1 MNPYEL
7 NRLAQVCYDT
17 AKYNM
22 NVPTVTDMRLCKV
35 CNDMYMAFKY
45 GAAAMLKYKGV
56 EPNLYGTLSS
66 LYNQLSTFGISIA
79 PEVIENLDK
88 WSNIETISVPS
99 HGELLHTSMVCEA
112 LLHDLHDVING
123 IVKEV

>member
-17 AKYNM
+17 AQYNI
-22 NVPTVTDMRLCKV
+22 NIPTATDMRLCKV

-45 GAAAMLKYKGV
+45 GAAAILKYKGI
-56 EPNLYGTLSS
+56 EPNLSGTVSS
-66 LYNQLSTFGISIA
+66 LYSQLTTFGISIA
-79 PEVIENLDK
+79 PDVIENLDK
-88 WSNIETISVPS
+88 WSNIETILIPS
-99 HGELLHTSMVCEA
+99 PGELNHTSMVCEA

>member
-22 NVPTVTDMRLCKV
+22 NVPTLTDMRLCKV

-45 GAAAMLKYKGV
+45 GATAMLKYKGV
-56 EPNLYGTLSS
+56 EPNLNGTVSS
-66 LYNQLSTFGISIA
+66 LYSQLAPFGISIA

-88 WSNIETISVPS
+88 WSNIETITVSNLS
-99 HGELLHTSMVCEA
+99 ELQHTAMVCEA
-112 LLHDLHDVING
+112 LLHDLHDVITG
-123 IVKEV
+123 IIKEV